1 MKKLRILPATIVTAI
16 LLLGVKVVA
25 AIQDTESLIIGNVEA
40 QQPEKP
46 SNVSTEKPATMPD
59 QGASA
64 KKPEEKKADG
74 KNSEKK
80 KAEGKKPEEKKDE
93 KKAEEKKPAEK
104 KEGEKKPEGEGG
116 EHKEEGKKEEKK
128 EENPNVS
135 KQLESSAE
143 HRFTAVEVELL
154 QSLSKRREELE
165 RWENNI
171 QIKESALDATQK
183 RIDDKI
189 KQIESMKKQV
199 AMLLAQYNSQ
209 EDAKIHS
216 LVKIYENMKPADAAR
231 IFDEIEMPI
240 LLLVIDAMAEKK
252 AAPILAAMNPK
263 KAKQV
268 TVELANERK
277 INTRVAN
284 GAEAQIAAGNGAAPA
299 PDASAPATTTPP
311 AAAAPAPTAP
321 APAATPPQPAPTQ

>member
-1 MKKLRILPATIVTAI
+1 MKKLRILPATIVTAT
-16 LLLGVKVVA
+16 LLLAVKVVA
-25 AIQDTESLIIGNVEA
+25 AIQDTESLIIGSVEA

-46 SNVSTEKPATMPD
+46 SNVSTEKPATLSD
-59 QGASA
+59 QGASAKKTEDKKADA
-64 KKPEEKKADG
+64 KKPEEKKA
-74 KNSEKK
+74 
-80 KAEGKKPEEKKDE
+80 EGKKTEEKQDE
-93 KKAEEKKPAEK
+93 KKSEEKKPGEK
-104 KEGEKKPEGEGG
+104 KDGEKKPEGESGG

-128 EENPNVS
+128 QENPNVS
-135 KQLESSAE
+135 KELESSTE

-154 QSLSKRREELE
+154 QNLAKRREELE

-171 QIKESALDATQK
+171 QIKEAALDATQK

-216 LVKIYENMKPADAAR
+216 LVKIYENMKPAEAAR
-231 IFDEIEMPI
+231 IFDEIEMSI

-263 KAKQV
+263 KAKQL

-277 INTRVAN
+277 INTKVTN
-284 GAEAQIAAGNGAAPA
+284 GAEAQMAAGNGSAPDAAAPA
-299 PDASAPATTTPP
+299 DTTPSATAD
-311 AAAAPAPTAP
+311 AAAPTAP
-321 APAATPPQPAPTQ
+321 APAATPPPSQ